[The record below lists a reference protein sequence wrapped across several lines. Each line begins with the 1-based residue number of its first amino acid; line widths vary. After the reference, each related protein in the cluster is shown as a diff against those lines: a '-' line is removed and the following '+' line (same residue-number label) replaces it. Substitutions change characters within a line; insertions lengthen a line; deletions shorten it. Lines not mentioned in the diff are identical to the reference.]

1 MSLEDKVAICCALSG
16 VAANRTQ
23 CPNIPYTP
31 DDYAQESRRAFEAGC
46 TMVHIHARE
55 PDGTPTHRVG
65 AYKDIRDAVL
75 SLVPEMI
82 INFSTG
88 SIGIPV
94 EERIAHVR
102 ELKPDV
108 GALNMGSMNY
118 AKYSEKRKA
127 LVFDLVFANPFAD
140 IIKFLTTMNEAGV
153 KPELECFD
161 SGHIGNA
168 FPLID
173 MGVLTPPLHFSLI
186 LGVLGGALPTAR
198 SLAYL
203 SSILPEESDWEV
215 IGISRDQW
223 LLVAAA
229 ATLGGNIRV
238 GFEDNFYLP
247 SGEMAASNGDLVA
260 AAAGIART
268 VGREVATPAEAR
280 EMMRLPAKRPGL
292 GARGSGGQRRPP
304 GGEQT
309 TAIGRRAPRS
319 NRGSGGV
326 EGLGLGRRAGLG
338 G

>member
-1 MSLEDKVAICCALSG
+1 MAVEDKVAICCALSG
-16 VAANRTQ
+16 VAANRNQ
-23 CPNIPYTP
+23 CPSIPYTP
-31 DDYAQESRRAFEAGC
+31 EEYAQEAKRAYDAGC

-75 SLVPEMI
+75 SLCPDMI

-88 SIGIPV
+88 SVGIPV

-102 ELKPDV
+102 ELRPDI

-127 LVFDLVFANPFAD
+127 FVFDMVFQNPFQD
-140 IIKFLTTMNEAGV
+140 ILKFLTTMNEVGV

-161 SGHIGNA
+161 SGHIGNS

-203 SSILPEESDWEV
+203 SSILPEGSDWEV

-223 LLVAAA
+223 LLIAAA
-229 ATLGGNIRV
+229 STLGGNLRV

-247 SGEMAASNGDLVA
+247 NGEMATSNGALVA

-268 VGREVATPAEAR
+268 VGREVASPAEAR
-280 EMMRLPAKRPGL
+280 ALMHM
-292 GARGSGGQRRPP
+292 PP
-304 GGEQT
+304 KK
-309 TAIGRRAPRS
+309 
-319 NRGSGGV
+319 
-326 EGLGLGRRAGLG
+326 
-338 G
+338 